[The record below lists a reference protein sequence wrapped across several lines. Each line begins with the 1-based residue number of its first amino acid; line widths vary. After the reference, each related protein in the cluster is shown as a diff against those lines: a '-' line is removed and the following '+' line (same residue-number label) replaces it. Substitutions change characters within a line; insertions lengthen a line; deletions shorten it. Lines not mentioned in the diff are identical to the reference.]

1 MPNLYYTL
9 ISPFTYHRIWRVF
22 RTYAW
27 DSSRVRNGGRPTR
40 PTVVD
45 ARVHRKAVALPWSS
59 PQGKIIFFRLFS
71 FVSGQIFPVF
81 MIFSCFYHLE
91 RCRMRHVECS
101 AIVLFRIR
109 SDNHSPHATS

>member
-59 PQGKIIFFRLFS
+59 PQGKIIFFSTILLCFRTD
-71 FVSGQIFPVF
+71 
-81 MIFSCFYHLE
+81 FSCLYDFQ
-91 RCRMRHVECS
+91 
-101 AIVLFRIR
+101 LFL
-109 SDNHSPHATS
+109 SP